1 VYRISGLWGGRPQE
15 ATREKTQLHMDAVIP
30 VELKFKLHFFLIQ
43 HGRTCP
49 ACRGGAKG
57 DQKCEVWKEV
67 SAVRNKQ
74 FKQS

>member
-1 VYRISGLWGGRPQE
+1 V
-15 ATREKTQLHMDAVIP
+15 K
-30 VELKFKLHFFLIQ
+30 LKFKLHFFLIQ

-57 DQKCEVWKEV
+57 DQKCQVWKEV